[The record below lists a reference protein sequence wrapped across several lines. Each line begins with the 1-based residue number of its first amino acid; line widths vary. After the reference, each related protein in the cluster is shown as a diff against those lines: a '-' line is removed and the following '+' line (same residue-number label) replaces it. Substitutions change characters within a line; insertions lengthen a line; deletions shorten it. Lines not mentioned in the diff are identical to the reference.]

1 MAKEQRIEERL
12 LGGSRIE
19 VSAIGLGCMSLSGI
33 YGASSD
39 DDGIALIRAAL
50 DHGITLL
57 DTSDAYGAGH
67 NEELVGKAIKGRR
80 SEVVLATKFG
90 NLGGRGGKFADG
102 RPEYAASSCEA
113 SLKRLGVETIDL
125 YYQHRVDPMVPIEET
140 VGAMARLVAQGKV
153 RALGLS
159 EARPETIRRAQK
171 VHPIAAVQ
179 NEFSLLYRAEGE
191 ETRRTTREL
200 DIAFVAYS
208 PLGRGLLT
216 AKIAGPASL
225 SETDAR
231 RRHPRFAQENLA
243 RNIIWSWCAGS
254 RRWRARR
261 VARPANSPSPG
272 CSPRARTLL
281 RSRGRSGRSA
291 SWRTSG
297 RFLSISPPAISR
309 ASPRLSRWVQSRGCA
324 IRKRKWAVSISE
336 ADAADVVPASHNG
349 NPRSTAGPA
358 GSIGPSA
365 EAARCGFKK
374 ISGACH
380 TGRFHL
386 VMLAE
391 TEVTKERQSWNR
403 D

>member
-1 MAKEQRIEERL
+1 MAKEQRIEKRL
-12 LGGSRIE
+12 LGVSGIE

-140 VGAMARLVAQGKV
+140 VGAMARLIAQGKV

-243 RNIIWSWCAGS
+243 RNMELVRRLEAMAREKGCTAGQLALA
-254 RRWRARR
+254 WLLARGKD
-261 VARPANSPSPG
+261 VIAIPG
-272 CSPRARTLL
+272 TKRKERLVENIGALSVDL
-281 RSRGRSGRSA
+281 SA
-291 SWRTSG
+291 SDLAR
-297 RFLSISPPAISR
+297 
-309 ASPRLSRWVQSRGCA
+309 
-324 IRKRKWAVSISE
+324 ISE
-336 ADAADVVPASHNG
+336 AIPVGAV
-349 NPRSTAGPA
+349 AGLRYPEA
-358 GSIGPSA
+358 QMGSVY
-365 EAARCGFKK
+365 
-374 ISGACH
+374 
-380 TGRFHL
+380 L
-386 VMLAE
+386 
-391 TEVTKERQSWNR
+391 
-403 D
+403 